1 MKRHII
7 LAAVMLVLIVT
18 GRWFSHQLMFAL
30 SAACNVLVVLLLI
43 VYAHLMDRAS
53 WKKD

>member
-7 LAAVMLVLIVT
+7 LAAVMLVLVVS
-18 GRWFSHQLMFAL
+18 GRWFLHQQLFAL

>member
-1 MKRHII
+1 MKRNII
-7 LAAVMLVLIVT
+7 LAAVMLVLVVA
-18 GRWFSHQLMFAL
+18 GRWFSHQLLFAL

-43 VYAHLMDRAS
+43 VYAHLIDRAS